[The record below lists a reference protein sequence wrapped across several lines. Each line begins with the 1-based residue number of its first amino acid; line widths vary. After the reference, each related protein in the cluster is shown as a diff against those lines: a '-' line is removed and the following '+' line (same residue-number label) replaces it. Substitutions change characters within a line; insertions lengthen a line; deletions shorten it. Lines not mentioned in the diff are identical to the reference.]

1 MNSLNL
7 SRKLAMRPRAVGFLA
22 LFLLAGFGATA
33 GVVNG
38 GFETGDFTGWTQ
50 SGNTSYTSV
59 TTGSTYAHSGTY
71 GAQLGP
77 AGSLGYLS
85 QTLSTTVGT
94 SYLLSVWLDSPDGA
108 TPNEFLVSWNGST
121 LLDETNLTAFGWT
134 NLRFVVSAT
143 GTSTI
148 LQFGFRD
155 DPTSLGLD
163 DISVVPSALTL
174 TRSGPTNDQFV
185 VSWTSRGALEEATQI
200 AGPWMAVTNATNPFT
215 NSMTA
220 NAEFFRLNQTVDT
233 TTLHNKVLCGYQG
246 WFRCPGDGGS
256 SWFHWSSSQTQITT
270 NTLTFEMWPDMT
282 DYSNNYAAPG
292 FTLPGGAQAY
302 LFSPQDAQTV
312 DTHFDWMQDY
322 GIDGVVVQRF
332 VSDIAGRPWM
342 TNVLNHVREAA
353 NRTGRTFCLEYD
365 MSGANTTTLFS
376 QMTNDWTMLVNAQH
390 VTQDPR
396 YLFHNGKPVL
406 FIFGFFTNRFAN
418 AALPQQIIYWFET
431 NSIQS
436 VTLIGSGEWWWNTET
451 DPGWTNLF
459 RSFDGYEPWNTG
471 NYTTVGAN
479 KYATTSYW
487 ATDLQAATDAGMIY
501 LPEIYPGFS
510 WDNLQKLAPGTS
522 KIDRL
527 GGDFLWQQFYAVKS
541 LGLDW
546 AFVGMF
552 DEVDEGTAIFKVSN
566 TPPTQGYFVTYD
578 GYPTDWYL
586 RLTAEGSKVLS
597 GEEPNTPTIP
607 ISP

>member
-1 MNSLNL
+1 MQNRIML
-7 SRKLAMRPRAVGFLA
+7 RKL
-22 LFLLAGFGATA
+22 
-33 GVVNG
+33 
-38 GFETGDFTGWTQ
+38 
-50 SGNTSYTSV
+50 TSI
-59 TTGSTYAHSGTY
+59 
-71 GAQLGP
+71 LI
-77 AGSLGYLS
+77 GSLGLLVPVTES
-85 QTLSTTVGT
+85 NAAVALTASATANGHIVVHWSSRGTLEAGPQ
-94 SYLLSVWLDSPDGA
+94 PDG
-108 TPNEFLVSWNGST
+108 P
-121 LLDETNLTAFGWT
+121 WT
-134 NLRFVVSAT
+134 
-143 GTSTI
+143 TI
-148 LQFGFRD
+148 
-155 DPTSLGLD
+155 
-163 DISVVPSALTL
+163 
-174 TRSGPTNDQFV
+174 
-185 VSWTSRGALEEATQI
+185 
-200 AGPWMAVTNATNPFT
+200 TNATSPFT
-215 NSMTA
+215 NSVSG
-220 NAEFFRLNQTVDT
+220 NARFFRLNLTVDR
-233 TTLHNKVLCGYQG
+233 TTLHKKVLCGYQG
-246 WFRCPGDGGS
+246 WFRCPGDGLN

-282 DYSNNYAAPG
+282 DYSNRYAAPG

-312 DTHFDWMQDY
+312 DTHFNWMEDY

-332 VSDIAGRPWM
+332 VSDLASRPWM
-342 TNVLNHVREAA
+342 TNVLNHVRAAA

-365 MSGANTTTLFS
+365 MSGANTSTLFS
-376 QMTNDWTMLVNAQH
+376 QLTNDWRTLVVGQH
-390 VTQDPR
+390 LTQDPR

-406 FIFGFFTNRFAN
+406 FIFGFFTDRFAD
-418 AALPQQIIYWFET
+418 ASLPQQIVWWFKT

-436 VTLIGSGEWWWNTET
+436 VALIGSGEWWWRSET
-451 DPGWTNLF
+451 DPGWSSLF

-471 NYTTVGAN
+471 NYTVVGTD

-487 ATDLQAATDAGMIY
+487 ADDLQAATAAGMMWI
-501 LPEIYPGFS
+501 PEIYPGFS
-510 WDNLQKLAPGTS
+510 WNNLQKLAPGTS

-527 GGDFLWQQFYAVKS
+527 GGNCLWQQFYAVKN

-597 GEEPNTPTIP
+597 GERPNTPTIP